1 MAWSSGLL
9 KATVNEK
16 RAIQR
21 HDALR
26 IRDSELGQRAEK
38 IADSYRANLVS
49 TLEPYGFP
57 DTAPFENFYSSFI
70 YTDPHPVNE
79 DEKQPVVVLTIEN
92 LHVFIPKNCVISTTL
107 TEILEQVVDA
117 DFAYGDSFHFDPSD
131 PSQFTHQLRPGWS
144 SERLRGHCYVGDVV
158 VASKRLVRR
167 AGGRKFLALL
177 TSHDRALRLS
187 EKAKSPV
194 HLSALL
200 YGSPI
205 DSRMP
210 SVDINAVR
218 SHCARMKIGAEV
230 TICSNGSAA
239 KVIRTRKGA
248 PTICAIMPTRGT
260 SAEIFDERVVLAAHA
275 IKKFGERSTFG
286 NVELVIVSDSDTP
299 AIAIK
304 EMTAAAGGNISFIAY
319 DKPFNFAEKINI
331 AAATTKADY
340 LLFVNDDTEIITPDI
355 IEIMLSY
362 FEDPTVGMVGPMLKY
377 EDGTIQ
383 SAGHLLNPIPF
394 DLFRGKENKSDAAFG
409 ILNVA
414 REVSSVIAA
423 FSITPRKLFE
433 KVGGL
438 SELFPADYNDIDYS
452 LKLDMLGYRTIF
464 TPHAECFHFE
474 SKTRVPG
481 QKPESV
487 ALLGKRWQHKIE
499 NDQYGNVFLQPFQ
512 SVWKSNHDSQWSLR
526 EALGADSEIK

>member
-1 MAWSSGLL
+1 MAIDDQEAARRLEAMRSRDAAVGL
-9 KATVNEK
+9 
-16 RAIQR
+16 
-21 HDALR
+21 
-26 IRDSELGQRAEK
+26 RAESVA
-38 IADSYRANLVS
+38 ADYRRQLGNAV
-49 TLEPYGFP
+49 EPYVFP
-57 DTAPFENFYSSFI
+57 DTAPFENFYSPFI
-70 YTDPHPVNE
+70 YTNPHHKYRQKKSDVTF
-79 DEKQPVVVLTIEN
+79 LTQGN
-92 LHVFIPKNCVISTTL
+92 LYIFVPKKCVISTTL
-107 TEILEQVVDA
+107 MEILQQVGDA
-117 DFAYGDSFHFDPSD
+117 DFAYADSFHFDPED
-131 PSQFTHQLRPGWS
+131 HSQFTHQLRAGWS
-144 SERLRGHCYVGDVV
+144 PERLRGHCYVGDVV
-158 VASKRLVRR
+158 IATKKLVKQ
-167 AGGRKFLALL
+167 AGGKKFLASL

-187 EKAKSPV
+187 EKAKSPI

-205 DSRMP
+205 ENRIP
-210 SVDINAVR
+210 AVEVEAVR
-218 SHCARMKIGAEV
+218 SHCVRTEVNAEV
-230 TICSNGSAA
+230 TLCADGAA
-239 KVIRTRKGA
+239 VKVIRQRISN
-248 PTICAIMPTRGT
+248 PTICVIMPTRGT
-260 SAEIFDERVVLAAHA
+260 SAEIFGERVVLAAHA
-275 IKKFGERSTFG
+275 IQKFEERSTFG
-286 NVELVIVSDSDTP
+286 EVELIVVADTDTP
-299 AIAIK
+299 VVATEEI
-304 EMTAAAGGNISFIAY
+304 TTAAGGKVSFIAY
-319 DKPFNFAEKINI
+319 DKPFNFAEKINS
-331 AAATTKADY
+331 AAVRTDADY

-394 DLFRGKENKSDAAFG
+394 DLFRGCENKSDAAFG

-433 KVGGL
+433 EVGGL

-474 SKTRVPG
+474 SKTRIPG

-499 NDQYGNVFLQPFQ
+499 NDHYGNMFLQPFQ
-512 SVWKSNHDSQWSLR
+512 SLWKSNHDSQWSLR
-526 EALGADSEIK
+526 EALGADSETK